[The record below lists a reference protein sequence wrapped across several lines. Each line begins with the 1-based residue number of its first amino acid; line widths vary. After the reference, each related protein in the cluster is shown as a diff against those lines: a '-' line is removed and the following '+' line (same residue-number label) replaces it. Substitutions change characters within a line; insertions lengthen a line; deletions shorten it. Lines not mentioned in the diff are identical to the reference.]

1 MMDPQM
7 MMMMGM
13 DPRLMA
19 MMVTLVF
26 CWNFYIIRALTI
38 NSINYHIEIGSI
50 HVDGLLRRA
59 WRGLF

>member
-1 MMDPQM
+1 MGISQGMNMGMNANPMGFPLQQGFSMMDPQM

-26 CWNFYIIRALTI
+26 C
-38 NSINYHIEIGSI
+38 
-50 HVDGLLRRA
+50 
-59 WRGLF
+59 